1 VKEINN
7 LQMERQTKRTNIV
20 AGGGLVTITV
30 KDFLQNNRSEY
41 KDYSALDEFQ
51 LKNENTV
58 SDLRMSNDL
67 DKELNYD

>member
-1 VKEINN
+1 
-7 LQMERQTKRTNIV
+7 MERQTKRTNIV